1 MSTTRP
7 GFDNLSK
14 KSGYTSKIVSPQ
26 RRVVVKGE
34 SKSKYNKVI
43 KESYDTT
50 LLTHHYIIQ
59 NKFTIS
65 GKTFYKALSPHRE
78 IIFIYNDKTDE
89 TLEELKEYDGRVVDD
104 SLIHNFFSKVK
115 MYVYAIIF
123 DSGKI
128 LTLVERSQDK
138 TEYTEESCVFDDD
151 ISVTPPICRIVMK
164 LSEIIDNQVEA
175 WNTIN
180 EACDIVN
187 RETFEICQKRL
198 EDHLKILDKYRDNII
213 EFLDIKDGLIND
225 VNERLPTLQKKMNE
239 MLTSGDEKI
248 FKSKEYKEVSDELR
262 MKFSDLDLMY
272 RAHLDI
278 AKASKDID
286 QFSYTTEEYL
296 DQYSE

>member
-1 MSTTRP
+1 MSSART

-14 KSGYTSKIVSPQ
+14 KNGYTSKIGSPQ

-34 SKSKYNKVI
+34 SKSKYNNVI

-89 TLEELKEYDGRVVDD
+89 TLDELKEYEGRIVDD

-123 DSGKI
+123 DSGKF
-128 LTLVERSQDK
+128 LTLIERSKDK
-138 TEYTEESCVFDDD
+138 TEYTETNCIFDD
-151 ISVTPPICRIVMK
+151 ISITPPICRIVMK

-180 EACDIVN
+180 QTCDIVN
-187 RETFEICQKRL
+187 KETFEICQKRL
-198 EDHLKILDKYRDNII
+198 EDHLKILDRYRNNII
-213 EFLDIKDGLIND
+213 DFLDIKQGLIED
-225 VNERLPTLQKKMNE
+225 VKERLPILQKKMNQ
-239 MLTSGDEKI
+239 MLTSGNEKI

-278 AKASKDID
+278 TKASKDID
-286 QFSYTTEEYL
+286 QFSYITEEYL

>member
-1 MSTTRP
+1 MSSART

-14 KSGYTSKIVSPQ
+14 KNGYTSKIGSPQ

-34 SKSKYNKVI
+34 SKSKYNNVI
-43 KESYDTT
+43 KENYDTT

-89 TLEELKEYDGRVVDD
+89 TLDELKEYEGRIVDD

-128 LTLVERSQDK
+128 LTLIERSKDK
-138 TEYTEESCVFDDD
+138 TEYTETNCIFDDD
-151 ISVTPPICRIVMK
+151 VSITPPICRIVMK

-180 EACDIVN
+180 QTCDIVN
-187 RETFEICQKRL
+187 KETFEICQKRL
-198 EDHLKILDKYRDNII
+198 EDHLKILDRYRNNII
-213 EFLDIKDGLIND
+213 DFLDIKQGLIED
-225 VNERLPTLQKKMNE
+225 VKERLPILQKKMNQ
-239 MLTSGDEKI
+239 MLTSGNEKI

-278 AKASKDID
+278 TKASKDID
-286 QFSYTTEEYL
+286 QFSYITEEYL